1 MYSLRQNIATFGIQF
16 LSQNIATSPTTTH
29 LNQSQP
35 SLFNSTYFLNLRRKT
50 TFSNIVDIFW
60 DGRSIYL
67 YRFNW
72 TGMW

>member
-35 SLFNSTYFLNLRRKT
+35 SPIQFHLLP
-50 TFSNIVDIFW
+50 
-60 DGRSIYL
+60 
-67 YRFNW
+67 
-72 TGMW
+72 